1 MYWVHI
7 MCKALYY
14 VLNQA
19 DWAPVHRDLSV
30 REERQKNHK
39 NKHMLPKFEKYYKSC
54 YKGIS
59 GKANLDWVV
68 REQPSKEMPVEN

>member
-1 MYWVHI
+1 
-7 MCKALYY
+7 
-14 VLNQA
+14 
-19 DWAPVHRDLSV
+19 
-30 REERQKNHK
+30 
-39 NKHMLPKFEKYYKSC
+39 MLPKFEKYYKSC